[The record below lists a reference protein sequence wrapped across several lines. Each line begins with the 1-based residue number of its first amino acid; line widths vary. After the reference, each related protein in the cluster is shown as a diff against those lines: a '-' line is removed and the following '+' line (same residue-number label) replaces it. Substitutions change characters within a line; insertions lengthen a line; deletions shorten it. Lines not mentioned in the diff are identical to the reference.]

1 MKLDSSGMDKVE
13 KVEDADEGI
22 GVDELGADRGG
33 KGDEVGAG
41 GEIGVDEDRGDRADD
56 VEEEEAA
63 FP

>member
-1 MKLDSSGMDKVE
+1 MGAWSCSGRAVGVLSLSGGVGAVPTSVRNGSS
-13 KVEDADEGI
+13 
-22 GVDELGADRGG
+22 
-33 KGDEVGAG
+33 EVGAG